1 MMGIRVA
8 SNLIKLIFNRGV
20 KNMEFKQIEEVQA
33 NINKL
38 IVARKESLKIGANL
52 MKEVRK
58 TCKKK

>member
-38 IVARKESLKIGANL
+38 IVARKESLKIGDNL